1 MANLNYN
8 SPFISQVGKSGL
20 ARLGLISRYS
30 PSYVRKLG
38 RESSEQVIKLLV
50 RSFRR
55 LRLFFCGFLRGQPPH
70 GMHLRLQNSCRI
82 LNQPQSVLRMLP
94 EKLSLSSTAEFN
106 WSVLA
111 QITLHDSRFITCPI
125 FFFQISTFVVKLFT
139 FRDAYFDLSPRA
151 RPIHS
156 RSNQRHT
163 VTIN

>member
-50 RSFRR
+50 RICRR

-82 LNQPQSVLRMLP
+82 LNQPQSVIRIVP
-94 EKLSLSSTAEFN
+94 ETDVLSSAM
-106 WSVLA
+106 
-111 QITLHDSRFITCPI
+111 R
-125 FFFQISTFVVKLFT
+125 
-139 FRDAYFDLSPRA
+139 LSG
-151 RPIHS
+151 
-156 RSNQRHT
+156 
-163 VTIN
+163 